1 MCEKERETTE
11 GVRRKEGTECCEKK
25 VEATERG
32 LYVYMF
38 LNGEGNRKCEKKGR
52 QLKV

>member
-1 MCEKERETTE
+1 MDEKKVETTE
-11 GVRRKEGTECCEKK
+11 CERKRRERTERCGKK

-38 LNGEGNRKCEKKGR
+38 LNGKGN
-52 QLKV
+52 